1 MPGRAGSRTPW
12 APRSEGAGEPILSSV
27 DDKQARASAPL
38 ALGKIGEPHPWAGG
52 VQAATRRLLQQY
64 RPLPDSCS
72 AAISAYSIYEQA
84 QESLGFGVVQRGATL
99 AVKAFSGAMR
109 SSSERTLQASRRRQ
123 DVWRP
128 R

>member
-12 APRSEGAGEPILSSV
+12 APRSEGAGEPILSMINRRA
-27 DDKQARASAPL
+27 QARSLRSAKL
-38 ALGKIGEPHPWAGG
+38 GEPHPWAGG
-52 VQAATRRLLQQY
+52 VQAATRRLSQQY
-64 RPLPDSCS
+64 RQLPDSCS